1 VQVPEAVI
9 ERMAARMEPPE
20 PAAFPWE
27 RAATLHPAGAEGG
40 GGGGGGEG
48 GGAEGGGG
56 GGGAE
61 GGGGGG
67 GAEGGGAEGGG
78 AEGGGAEGGG
88 GGGGAEGGDPRVWEE
103 VRRLW
108 GAAPPTAP
116 TEQENEEQVRS

>member
-1 VQVPEAVI
+1 MQVPEAVI

-61 GGGGGG
+61 GG
-67 GAEGGGAEGGG
+67 
-78 AEGGGAEGGG
+78 
-88 GGGGAEGGDPRVWEE
+88 DPRVWEE